1 MFSPC
6 PYFVEAISVCQNCI
20 GNHTLSTKLSTN
32 ILTGII
38 TLPCPTEN
46 LHWSSQVWS
55 KIAIGLKKEAV
66 WTIPA
71 KRKYPLGEGFKQ
83 VVALTAF
90 KGCTRVRDALPA
102 SPFLCPATQ
111 LNQCVGCRRSMVMK
125 PKLWIYCVPTC
136 RLDTKRHHACAQR
149 GTLSET
155 FRYASPRMATAQ
167 RQYVYVSVST

>member
-1 MFSPC
+1 MSIFCWSDFS
-6 PYFVEAISVCQNCI
+6 
-20 GNHTLSTKLSTN
+20 
-32 ILTGII
+32 
-38 TLPCPTEN
+38 LPK
-46 LHWSSQVWS
+46 LHWQPHIFNKTFHKYPHRDHHTSLPNWKSSLELPGMIYNRHRPQNE
-55 KIAIGLKKEAV
+55 EAV

-102 SPFLCPATQ
+102 SPFLCPAIQ

-125 PKLWIYCVPTC
+125 PKLWIYCVPT
-136 RLDTKRHHACAQR
+136 RQLDTKRHHACAQR